1 MLMLLVLL
9 LHLLGND
16 TDIANAHQSLVAV
29 LSTINSIDSLRDET
43 DIGDAKRKKVADDL
57 DKAIDPLKGGLMK
70 KLGGKDD

>member
-1 MLMLLVLL
+1 M
-9 LHLLGND
+9 
-16 TDIANAHQSLVAV
+16 
-29 LSTINSIDSLRDET
+29 STINSIDSLRDET